1 MKLMLHHATGLSDSI
16 SEQEKRNEKS
26 VTRLDDP
33 VVFYRLLI
41 PIWFAP
47 HSVWFVEAIG
57 FADVRSQIGEATYRL
72 SAVGQTFR
80 LQDQYIV
87 AWLVG

>member
-33 VVFYRLLI
+33 VVFFGLVLTN
-41 PIWFAP
+41 WFSP
-47 HSVWFVEAIG
+47 HYVWFVEAIG
-57 FADVRSQIGEATYRL
+57 FADVRSQIGDATYRFR
-72 SAVGQTFR
+72 AVGQTFR
-80 LQDQYIV
+80 LPDQYIV